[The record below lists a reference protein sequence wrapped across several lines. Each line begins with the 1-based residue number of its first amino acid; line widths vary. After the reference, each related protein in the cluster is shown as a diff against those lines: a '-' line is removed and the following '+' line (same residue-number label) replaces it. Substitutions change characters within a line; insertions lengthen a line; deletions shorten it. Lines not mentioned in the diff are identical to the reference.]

1 MNRWCGTAVLAVIFL
16 LMTVSCRQIF
26 TTSLGESFSRDSV
39 SISNDT
45 SMADLVDMSNSTGSS
60 DPAAAKEILDVLAG
74 KDEADILA
82 LDAEDKTSVLN
93 LATTAA
99 IDMESLTNLA
109 ETATDENA
117 DSDQMVEDVFAAFDT
132 SVDLTAVEVLLS
144 DTATVE
150 TAPVET
156 IVLASAAVLAD
167 AADVIGSDVL
177 MDIMAQDEPD
187 LSSLQPEQQ
196 EQIQL
201 VLDVREILNARPD
214 TDTDVAGFNLADL
227 LEGNQQ

>member
-16 LMTVSCRQIF
+16 LMTASCRQIF

-187 LSSLQPEQQ
+187 LSSLDQKQQ
-196 EQIQL
+196 DQIQL